1 MERKAIEN
9 LQYIT
14 LICLIFAQCVVGSNF
29 YFGQIVYL
37 IANVVSVFRT
47 FVLNRPTADKI
58 KDTSCLA
65 ITVGLIA
72 FRFFLS
78 QPFKKASLFIKEAG
92 RDW

>member
-29 YFGQIVYL
+29 YFGQIIYL

-78 QPFKKASLFIKEAG
+78 QPFKKASLFIKWAG

>member
-1 MERKAIEN
+1 MERRAIEN

-14 LICLIFAQCVVGSNF
+14 LVCLIFAQCVVGSNF

-58 KDTSCLA
+58 KDTACLA
-65 ITVGLIA
+65 ITIGLIA

-78 QPFKKASLFIKEAG
+78 
-92 RDW
+92 